1 MMRNRSATS
10 ILRPQGVIGLMLS
23 LVVVSFCNVAEAQSD
38 RGWWVVVGS
47 VPSPDNT
54 ITAESEV
61 AVGRIAVAA
70 RRCGL
75 DPFEHFS
82 SKFSNFKAGYLVVV
96 VGAYGSKAVA
106 EEVLAKAKE
115 CLPDAYLKQ
124 GSYAG
129 E

>member
-75 DPFEHFS
+75 DPFEDFS

-106 EEVLAKAKE
+106 EEALAKAKE